1 MSESRQL
8 SADLA
13 ISILSVINQHTLISD
28 GHRTLRIGDVRKAL
42 VYVSAAMIEGHPD
55 LVSDQMMCEVA
66 AEFGKAIAKS
76 ATLMRRNFNETG
88 ERIWPAKVSLQ

>member
-13 ISILSVINQHTLISD
+13 ISILSVINQHTLITD
-28 GHRTLRIGDVRKAL
+28 GYQPLRMGDVRKAL

-55 LVSDQMMCEVA
+55 LVSDQLMRDVA

-76 ATLMRRNFNETG
+76 AILMRRNFNETG
-88 ERIWPAKVSLQ
+88 ERIWPVKVSRQ